1 MHKCK
6 CMEHN
11 VRRYLCFDKY
21 SPKIEEL
28 DVDNHEYTES
38 ESDEFKPYRT
48 RYKQATVHEFLHSV
62 KSRNAIQAAVCIRKS

>member
-1 MHKCK
+1 MDHS
-6 CMEHN
+6 
-11 VRRYLCFDKY
+11 VRRYLWFDKY